1 MSPYSPESGPDA
13 HICTNMK
20 SKEIVPYKGVPMDY
34 NSVDITELE
43 TMLARL
49 QRELEDVEETI
60 DFHFTYTSAH
70 IGGHKVRK
78 DEERLKQLKRDI
90 ANIKEVLSTRT

>member
-1 MSPYSPESGPDA
+1 
-13 HICTNMK
+13 MK
-20 SKEIVPYKGVPMDY
+20 SKETVPYKGVPMDY
-34 NSVDITELE
+34 NSADTTELE

-78 DEERLKQLKRDI
+78 DEERLEQLKRDI

>member
-1 MSPYSPESGPDA
+1 
-13 HICTNMK
+13 MK
-20 SKEIVPYKGVPMDY
+20 SKETLLYKGILMDY
-34 NSVDITELE
+34 NLADTTELE

-70 IGGHKVRK
+70 IGGHEVRK
-78 DEERLKQLKRDI
+78 DEERLEQLKRDI
-90 ANIKEVLSTRT
+90 ANIKEALSTRT

>member
-1 MSPYSPESGPDA
+1 ML
-13 HICTNMK
+13 
-20 SKEIVPYKGVPMDY
+20 YKGIPMDY
-34 NSVDITELE
+34 NSADTTELE

-70 IGGHKVRK
+70 IGGHEVRK
-78 DEERLKQLKRDI
+78 DEERLEQLKGDI
-90 ANIKEVLSTRT
+90 ANIKEVLSTRK